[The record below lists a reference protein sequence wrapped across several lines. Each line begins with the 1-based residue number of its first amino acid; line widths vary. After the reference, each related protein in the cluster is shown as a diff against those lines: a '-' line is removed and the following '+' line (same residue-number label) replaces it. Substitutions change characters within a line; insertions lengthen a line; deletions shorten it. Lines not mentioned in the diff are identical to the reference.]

1 VTTAGGA
8 TAGLFFSRAGLTIV
22 VRECLCIVMHG
33 HPAAIVGASGYAGL
47 ELTRLL
53 ARHPEIRLAAL
64 YSDRWSDE
72 RAGDRLALDG
82 PAAALRYLPLAEA
95 QRADAEIVFLATP
108 ADVSADLAPRLLAE
122 GARVV
127 DLSGAFRL
135 ADAAAYPAWYGF
147 VHPAPGLLAEARYGL
162 PELARDAL
170 PGAKLVTNP
179 GCYATAIALA
189 LAPLVK
195 AGLGLRG
202 GIAVTGLSGVSGAGR
217 KASEDYS
224 FVEVADDVRAYR
236 LGKHQHVPEIEQ
248 TVARYAGACGPISF
262 TPVLVP
268 IRRGILATAT
278 VRLEGPAPADLQD
291 ALRRAYERE
300 PFVRVLAADRVAVK
314 DVVHT
319 NRCHVGLAV
328 DARAGV
334 AVAVSAIDNLVKG
347 AAGQAVQAMN
357 AALGW
362 PETTGLDLLG
372 G

>member
-1 VTTAGGA
+1 MG
-8 TAGLFFSRAGLTIV
+8 
-22 VRECLCIVMHG
+22 MHE
-33 HPAAIVGASGYAGL
+33 HSAAIVGASGYTGL

-53 ARHPEIRLAAL
+53 ARHPRIRLSGL
-64 YSDRWSDE
+64 YSDRWSDDA
-72 RAGDRLALDG
+72 AGNRLPLDG
-82 PAAALRYLPLAEA
+82 PAAALRYRPLADAE
-95 QRADAEIVFLATP
+95 RADAELAFLATP
-108 ADVSADLAPRLLAE
+108 AEVSAELAPKLLAK

-135 ADAAAYPAWYGF
+135 EDPAAYPAWYGF
-147 VHPAPGLLAEARYGL
+147 AHPAPQLLAEARYGL
-162 PELARDAL
+162 PELAREKL
-170 PGAKLVTNP
+170 PGARLVTNP

-278 VRLEGPAPADLQD
+278 VRLEGAAPADLAD
-291 ALRRAYERE
+291 ALRRAYEKE
-300 PFVRVLAADRVAVK
+300 PFVRVLAPDKVTVK

-334 AVAVSAIDNLVKG
+334 VVAVSAIDNLVKG

-362 PETTGLDLLG
+362 PETAGLDLVG

>member
-1 VTTAGGA
+1 MHVHTAA
-8 TAGLFFSRAGLTIV
+8 V
-22 VRECLCIVMHG
+22 
-33 HPAAIVGASGYAGL
+33 VGASGYTGL

-53 ARHPEIRLAAL
+53 ARHPRLRLAAL
-64 YSDRWSDE
+64 HSDRWADE
-72 RAGDRLALDG
+72 TAGSRLPLDG
-82 PAAALRYLPLAEA
+82 AAAALRYLPLAGASDAE
-95 QRADAEIVFLATP
+95 AEIVFLATP
-108 ADVSADLAPRLLAE
+108 AEVSAELAPGLLAK
-122 GARVV
+122 GARVI

-135 ADAAAYPAWYGF
+135 QDPAAYPAWYGF
-147 VHPAPGLLAEARYGL
+147 PHPAPRLLAEARYGL
-162 PELARDAL
+162 PELARAAL
-170 PGAKLVTNP
+170 PGARLVTNP
-179 GCYATAIALA
+179 GCYATSIALA

-217 KASEDYS
+217 KATEDYS
-224 FVEVADDVRAYR
+224 FGEVADDLRAYR
-236 LGKHQHVPEIEQ
+236 LGRHQHVPEIEQ

-268 IRRGILATAT
+268 IRRGILATVT
-278 VRLEGPAPADLQD
+278 VRLEGAAPPDLQD
-291 ALRRAYERE
+291 ALRQAYAGE
-300 PFVRVLAADRVAVK
+300 PFVRVLPADKVMVK

-319 NRCHVGLAV
+319 NRCHVGVAV

-334 AVAVSAIDNLVKG
+334 VVAVSSIDNLVKG
-347 AAGQAVQAMN
+347 AAGQAIQAAN

>member
-1 VTTAGGA
+1 
-8 TAGLFFSRAGLTIV
+8 
-22 VRECLCIVMHG
+22 MHG

-300 PFVRVLAADRVAVK
+300 PFVRVLAADQVAVK